1 LNGRS
6 LVLDYIPI
14 NSVDDIDPRKISI
27 RDINKRYVDREGNR
41 YATRFNL
48 QTRQVEVVRVARTKS
63 EALRLR
69 DEILRERTDSPA
81 PRSAAGQIRSN
92 PSLPVA
98 TASSASAAG
107 SNDGDFDD
115 LDELD
120 GLDLDADPDSD
131 SFSNRPVASTR
142 PPGVDPREGSFIE
155 QSFLEESV
163 QDLGKHR
170 ERLQVVINNLKNSRH
185 FDANSAFADIL
196 RKIDAECWQKT
207 ETVISYYKELYNYP
221 RSLSHYA
228 PRLAPDE
235 RARLE
240 KAESDER
247 RMDWVRRWE
256 VRRAFEDIF
265 TTLPNVARELEK
277 LLKDVPDQMKRAM
290 PAAAQQTVSDALV
303 SLDLLVKECAN
314 RMTLIQVWKRKFP

>member
-81 PRSAAGQIRSN
+81 PRSAAGLNRSN
-92 PSLPVA
+92 PSLP
-98 TASSASAAG
+98 TASASGASAAD

-115 LDELD
+115 LD
-120 GLDLDADPDSD
+120 GLDLGADPESD
-131 SFSNRPVASTR
+131 SFSTR
-142 PPGVDPREGSFIE
+142 PTAPARPTGVDPREGAFIE

-185 FDANSAFADIL
+185 FDANTAFADIL
-196 RKIDAECWQKT
+196 RKVDAECWQKT

-228 PRLAPDE
+228 PRLTPEE

-265 TTLPNVARELEK
+265 TTLPNVAGELAK
-277 LLKDVPDQMKRAM
+277 LLKDVPDQVKRAM

-303 SLDLLVKECAN
+303 SLDLLVVECAT